1 MVVSQLTPSEIPNVI
16 NKHFSSVGHNL
27 ASKLPPS
34 KHSFNEYLTN
44 NRLPNSLS
52 FEPIIPTDI
61 SAQLQAL
68 PLYKSYGMFSCP
80 VKILKSCR
88 HIISQPLANIYN
100 LSVIQGKHPS
110 KLELSKIVP
119 VYKDDDESCASNHQS
134 ISLLSMFN
142 RIFEK
147 LMYHNILMNSQY
159 GFRGGHNTQNA
170 ILDIVNTIQSN
181 LNSGKFTSGLF
192 IDLKKSSDT
201 VDHHILL
208 QKLDFYGIRGIVN
221 DWFRSYLTYR
231 KQTTSN
237 GSYIS
242 NSETT
247 LYGVPQGSVLGPLL
261 FLLYVNDIANSSK
274 YLSFYLF
281 ADDTSII
288 YANKNL
294 HNLEQIV
301 NSELSNVSD
310 WLLANKLTLNFKK
323 SNYVLFRPRQK
334 CLTYNPSIK
343 AYDPAIDALSTLEKK
358 DFVKYLGV
366 LIDYELSWK
375 NHINLISK
383 VG

>member
-1 MVVSQLTPSEIPNVI
+1 MEIYIYIDTLQLLLDLSLF
-16 NKHFSSVGHNL
+16 HS
-27 ASKLPPS
+27 LP
-34 KHSFNEYLTN
+34 F
-44 NRLPNSLS
+44 
-52 FEPIIPTDI
+52 II
-61 SAQLQAL
+61 
-68 PLYKSYGMFSCP
+68 K
-80 VKILKSCR
+80 
-88 HIISQPLANIYN
+88 
-100 LSVIQGKHPS
+100 
-110 KLELSKIVP
+110 
-119 VYKDDDESCASNHQS
+119 
-134 ISLLSMFN
+134 
-142 RIFEK
+142 
-147 LMYHNILMNSQY
+147 HNILINSQY
-159 GFRGGHNTQNA
+159 GFRGCHNTQHA
-170 ILDIVNTIQSN
+170 ILHIVNTIQSN
-181 LNSGKFTSGLF
+181 MNSGKFTCGLF
-192 IDLKKSSDT
+192 IDLKKAYDT
-201 VDHHILL
+201 VDHYILL
-208 QKLDFYGIRGIVN
+208 QKLDFYHGIRGIVN

-274 YLSFYLF
+274 HLSFYLF

-343 AYDPAIDALSTLEKK
+343 AYDPAINALSTLEKK

-375 NHINLISK
+375 NHINLICLKISRTVGILAKLRHSIPLRPLLNIYQALINPYLYYGICAWGSAPKTYLNKILLIQKRALRLIYFTDYKQHAVPFFLNSK
-383 VG
+383 VFPLYLLFTLIVFVVSGGTLLTILHLKIKQAFTRISEV